1 MSEINYFLDSHHSH
15 VKKIKSSGKNVFLL
29 LDDGRIYVSGCNE
42 GGVFGTRTNPRV
54 VEDNQFMGLTKIVD
68 EDFKG
73 QKIVKFKVS
82 ANSLIF
88 LTDAG
93 EVYYS
98 GMHLRFRPEKFP
110 VQKGSVKTIFATADS
125 VGVVD
130 KEGRIGY
137 VNDHF
142 IENSEKRG
150 NVFVSRDEHLNGLI
164 KLGGNYKLRYAVVK
178 N

>member
-1 MSEINYFLDSHHSH
+1 MSEINYFLDSHHAH
-15 VKKIKSSGKNVFLL
+15 VKKIKSSGSNAFFL
-29 LDDGRIYVSGCNE
+29 LDDGRIYVTGTNN

-54 VEDNQFMGLTKIVD
+54 VEDNQFYGLTKIVD
-68 EDFKG
+68 EDLKG

-82 ANSLIF
+82 GNSLIF

-110 VQKGSVKTIFATADS
+110 VEKGTVKTIFATYDS

-130 KEGRIGY
+130 KSGRIGY
-137 VNDHF
+137 INDHF
-142 IENSEKRG
+142 IENSEKKG
-150 NVFVSRDEHLNGLI
+150 DVFVSRDEHLKGVV
-164 KLGGNYKLRYAVVK
+164 KLGGSYKLRYAVVK